1 MSPVAS
7 HCVTTA
13 IMMLFSVSRLYNL
26 IFSCV
31 WYTTYSINDNSG
43 AYVHQYT
50 VIFDQLSELRDCT
63 GLPTCSTTNRKMKPR
78 CIYAS
83 YRKMQVVILYQHDD
97 ALYAT
102 TLLFSSLLRLQ

>member
-1 MSPVAS
+1 MRPVAS

-43 AYVHQYT
+43 AYVHQYN
-50 VIFDQLSELRDCT
+50 VIFDQLSGLRDCT
-63 GLPTCSTTNRKMKPR
+63 GLPTCSTTNKKIKPR

-83 YRKMQVVILYQHDD
+83 YRKMKVGILHPHEDVVMC
-97 ALYAT
+97 T
-102 TLLFSSLLRLQ
+102 